1 MSSVLPFVTWSD
13 SSRKEISGA
22 TSGECRMCFLLEN
35 LEYVFPKIPFLLFFF
50 NAMEGHCPLS
60 DKDHSSNPES
70 LNLTCLMHSYQ
81 VYELYVQFK
90 LCVHNL

>member
-35 LEYVFPKIPFLLFFF
+35 LEYVFPKIPFLLSVGVFLQC
-50 NAMEGHCPLS
+50 NGGTLPALR
-60 DKDHSSNPES
+60 
-70 LNLTCLMHSYQ
+70 
-81 VYELYVQFK
+81 
-90 LCVHNL
+90 